1 MFVAGTS
8 DRNRRTGIR
17 FAQRNVACSSSL
29 PRHRVFYFVS
39 LTSQQALGQ
48 EKREQHVAKDKRFL
62 PSLISFHSLKGIHT
76 INITR
81 AARGVT

>member
-1 MFVAGTS
+1 MHRAGIAEPGFVLRKETLLALALYHGTE
-8 DRNRRTGIR
+8 
-17 FAQRNVACSSSL
+17 L
-29 PRHRVFYFVS
+29 FYSVS